1 MRFGEAEL
9 IFQDNNASCH
19 RKKSAH
25 TFLQERRISLKG
37 NSGIFKPRPYF
48 WHEIRM
54 SCAAA
59 MRVDE
64 VVPVEV
70 CVEFPPLA
78 LL

>member
-1 MRFGEAEL
+1 
-9 IFQDNNASCH
+9 
-19 RKKSAH
+19 
-25 TFLQERRISLKG
+25 
-37 NSGIFKPRPYF
+37 
-48 WHEIRM
+48 M

-78 LL
+78 LQ